1 MNINCKFL
9 NPLTKSK
16 EYPNGKELEL
26 SKTLRKYY
34 KFADRELTQNE
45 ANFLDSKVNYFFSES
60 FKIAFGDW
68 TSQVNEDDRHDHDG
82 GPKLMEEDNKLYV
95 IDQDGAKMYINN
107 IRFEGLERYP
117 TFKGRLSVLKQDAKV
132 MITKYIFD
140 KHKNTEDD
148 ITDFNNLKFNIKDEV
163 INFFN
168 KQSELKPENTAM
180 HNILKTFADDFT
192 SEVKDFLN
200 SVNLSYTENEDEDDS
215 ITQEQQ
221 EENGAIVG
229 KSSVE
234 KNSKDNATGNIKLM
248 LSLLPD
254 KTNTSVFFV
263 GDSMVPFDRIWN
275 EVQAELAGIPKLLTA
290 EGQAVNVL
298 DVMKDRLNS
307 MSSEKPYIV
316 HLLESLNSSSQN
328 LQIQFFQAFGNLG
341 KMAQD
346 TMEVN
351 LEDYSFK
358 TTNAAESSSKKTKV
372 LEQAGNEFKTKF
384 VTFNKKTNTN
394 SFNLV
399 AYSKLRQKYFDLFR
413 NEGAYVKLQNV
424 DLKINNAIND
434 GRTPTKQLL
443 DERIKLTKES
453 QDLFFDL
460 VTNLGFNLNK
470 NSFEHYLKDNGNF
483 YEVTPE
489 TTIKRLGQF
498 NTAFERF
505 DKGLIGD
512 PTVSVEK
519 QNEHALNVLF
529 KKDIYL
535 NPLKGQGNS
544 SMSQKIIVEI
554 AEAIANFD
562 IEMADNMLM
571 SGNKSI
577 WAYSLMTQLSDTIN
591 ILNNSV
597 QEVEKRLKLAYSRH
611 SVYLNQ
617 IKNGKLV
624 KLHRTNS
631 MMEKDKAEG
640 SVDNTNTSK
649 GDAIVRDVFES
660 LLGKKL
666 NGKSLYPTAVP
677 SNKGTALKTKTDFFL
692 NTNVRREE
700 DKIVVNEET
709 LKIFRGYINDELS
722 VAIEA
727 KKHIDNNTDP
737 VTGKVD
743 TSNLIQYSH
752 TDANGNV
759 FDILTHGGKSIFN
772 KEFTDKVDRA
782 NIQEVKAYIADN
794 LDNSYRMVYVGGAFK
809 NYMIQSLSP
818 ENLMSN
824 TEAFSLFYTEDFS
837 PIDIDITKNINN
849 DTLTPKQV
857 KFLNSYLT
865 NMLSEVIKDHGRKLT
880 DAGIFNKNGTR
891 NKFDKDIYKL
901 YYDENDSDV
910 SNTRDQIT
918 ADYTINSIIAQIEYS
933 KIYNG
938 SINNHKNIVDYF
950 KRAAKAY
957 IDGKGLLLGLTH
969 NDHIA
974 KVAVLQDIET
984 SSPYIEQMGLS
995 NEEKD
1000 FAIKN
1005 YGNNKI
1011 NQADAQA
1018 YITPER
1024 WKFLLERLGQWDN
1037 ISKDIWDKIQLMES
1051 GKTVEFTKDELK
1063 HLSTKPLKGVY
1074 FNNDENNPIYL
1085 KYSQSV
1091 LLKSFVK
1098 GSPLEKLLNKM
1109 RSQGID
1115 EAIMQSGVKVGAQ
1128 FANENVSEA
1137 ILNNKPFE
1145 LKAITI
1151 DNRFWKLQQDLP
1163 NKGIKDTL
1171 LGSQLQKNIF
1181 DNFKFDTGYIFNNNT
1196 YTGAEVYNNIHSIIG
1211 EKSNRAIENFRKKF
1225 EIGDDYVITNWAKF
1239 AKDIADQL
1247 RKEKIDENV
1256 IQAVEKELTP
1266 MVIPQARDKV
1276 LSTIMSIINK
1286 AAVKLKTNGTS
1297 LIQMSNYGLDQNLA
1311 DETGVLWIKD
1321 KQQLAEP
1328 RKILVND
1335 KPTVLPGQVFIS
1347 GNLLSNYIP
1356 NWRDYSLDD
1365 LFGADRQ
1372 GGMFPKEILQ
1382 LLGYR
1387 IPNQAMSSNDA
1398 LEIVGIL
1405 PDTYID
1411 TVVAYT
1417 GITTKTGSDFDVD
1430 KMFVFLPSFKKLNNG
1445 VEYENYNNNLPI
1457 TEQSEGA
1464 LDNRLF
1470 EMYYSI
1476 LTHPNNYTNLITP
1489 IDHPHIKDFI
1499 NKKLFPTNENLNDL
1513 QAFSPLYQI
1522 DLKYGFIAG
1531 GFGIGQVANNL
1542 VNSMLNQNVQMSL
1555 NRYIGWGNFKNTGEN
1570 KQTVFEM
1577 KSDKGYYDENGKYSI
1592 SASLTAVLN
1601 AFVDIAKDD
1610 YITKANWNTQT
1621 TNTGLFLIRAGV
1633 HPDKVLA
1640 FLAQPALIEMVY
1652 KISEKEGITSKIKDS
1667 ATIVDDLKKEYLDK
1681 LQKSLGFTK
1690 ENFNQ
1695 LLSNIEDKKQLKL
1708 IDGVL
1713 SNNKITTRSA
1723 VELISNVIIKKSE
1736 ETPQY
1741 YLDQYLTL
1749 KEYQDLKPDV
1759 KEFTKMV
1766 SASKYG
1772 ERGVGKKLVEFLTQ
1786 RNKTNDVL
1794 TKETIQDFK
1803 KMLRNPE
1810 QIDNSYTSL
1819 GTHQKN
1825 SETFF
1830 TDLVKANPRIFLTAS
1845 PYFSNMMNEMSSE
1858 IHKNKKYLDD
1868 DNLGKIFEQSFYTM
1882 IMSNNNIFK
1891 LDSQEEFDILFKKAP
1906 SDKMHLAEQ
1915 MITARESFRKA
1926 KNPNFLLENIEI
1938 KEDEQFAFLG
1948 IDSRKGSTNEFKEM
1962 AADAW
1967 RDLEKDNPNLSDN
1980 LVKYAYLQSG
1990 FRYNANQMYQF
2001 IPHEIFVRNRVNKYI
2016 DKVSNKIT
2024 EVDPEILQDQ
2034 IYRHNWNN
2042 STVVPVIKVEN
2053 IVPKPNS
2060 KIPRIYDDQAG
2071 FRLRYDSNR
2080 HSNDINGKRTFPKFV
2095 LYNENLYKLDSYVKN
2110 NDVYEPVYFIT
2121 HKLGYKSKKGQFHEY
2136 SLSEQQSSKFNDNN
2150 AITEQVLASI
2160 NKVKSSQL
2168 YVEKAIPYSQFGK
2181 KEEEFFDYEELEDEV
2196 VNVDEVITED
2206 KINIY
2211 AGTGENASLSNFAI
2225 RPFTVNVETPSG
2237 SKQFTFQSVEQGF
2250 HFYKAIVAENPTVG
2264 KKILETT
2271 NGGQLKRLTNRNNL
2285 PMTLSQVKEWDE
2297 ASKSI
2302 MLNLMYDSYAQN
2314 PKEAS
2319 KLLATGNAT
2328 ITHTQDNT
2336 RWKIDFPE
2344 VVMTV
2349 RDMLREEGFE
2359 DNEITTVAKSENIIQ
2374 PETEYVFDNEDDAI
2388 AKIEGQKEDGTFGG
2402 KQLPT
2407 GTIIKIK
2414 DSYFTVKNKV
2424 NEDIDLI
2431 PLKENVETI
2440 SQSLSLI
2447 QPLNENVDI
2456 KYHSKING
2464 LDTLKLI
2471 ELSNLPHN
2479 EIILFK
2485 KGESY
2490 TITIENLYGEYAGTY
2505 VDVTDSELSKS
2516 EGEFFKNNPIFSEL
2530 FLNEYLETL
2539 DGDTLQS
2546 YAKKLLDNS
2555 KKEYIN
2561 KNQLSLFG
2569 DLPGTL
2575 DDIPPTSNC

>member
-1 MNINCKFL
+1 MSCKFL
-9 NPLTKSK
+9 NPHT
-16 EYPNGKELEL
+16 NNELEL
-26 SKTLRKYY
+26 SKQLMKYY
-34 KFADRELTQNE
+34 KLDEYEELDDNMS
-45 ANFLDSKVNYFFSES
+45 NFLDSQVSYFFSDS
-60 FKIAFGDW
+60 FKEAFGNW
-68 TSQVNEDDRHDHDG
+68 TQTQSSEDDRFDFNG
-82 GPKLMEEDNKLYV
+82 GPKLYTDENNKMYV
-95 IDQDGAKMYINN
+95 IDKDNNKMFINN
-107 IRFEGLERYP
+107 TRFEGLNAFDM
-117 TFKGRLSVLKQDAKV
+117 FKGQITNIKNDAKV

-148 ITDFNNLKFNIKDEV
+148 ITDFNNLKFNIRDEV
-163 INFFN
+163 TAFFN
-168 KQSELKPENTAM
+168 DQIIKRPDNEDVYELFKEFT
-180 HNILKTFADDFT
+180 DDFVL
-192 SEVKDFLN
+192 EVKDFLN

-229 KSSVE
+229 KGSVE
-234 KNSKDNATGNIKLM
+234 RNSKDNATGNIKLM

-275 EVQAELAGIPKLLTA
+275 EVQAKLANIPKLLTA
-290 EGQAVNVL
+290 DGQPVNVL

-316 HLLESLNSSSQN
+316 HLLDSLNSSSQN
-328 LQIQFFQAFGNLG
+328 LQIQFFQTFGNLG

-351 LEDYSFK
+351 LDDYSFK

-384 VTFNKKTNTN
+384 VIFDEKTNTN

-413 NEGAYVKLQNV
+413 NQGAYAKLQNV
-424 DLKINNAIND
+424 DLQIASAIND

-443 DERIKLTKES
+443 NERIKLTKEA

-460 VTNLGFNLNK
+460 VTDLGFNLDK
-470 NSFEHYLKDNGNF
+470 NSFEHYLKDNGSF

-489 TTIKRLGQF
+489 TTIQRLGQF

-512 PTVSVEK
+512 ATASVEK

-529 KKDIYL
+529 KKDVYQ

-544 SMSQKIIVEI
+544 SMSQKTIVEI
-554 AEAIANFD
+554 ADAIANFD
-562 IEMADNMLM
+562 TEMADNMLM

-591 ILNNSV
+591 ILNNSIK
-597 QEVEKRLKLAYSRH
+597 EVEKRLKLAYSRH

-677 SNKGTALKTKTDFFL
+677 SNKGTALKTQTDFFL
-692 NTNVRREE
+692 DTNVRRER
-700 DKIVVNEET
+700 DKIVVNDET

-737 VTGKVD
+737 ITGKVD

-759 FDILTHGGKSIFN
+759 FDILTHSGKSIFT

-782 NIQEVKAYIADN
+782 NIQEVKSYIDNN
-794 LDNSYRMVYVGGAFK
+794 LDSSYRMIYVGGAFK

-818 ENLMSN
+818 ENLLQN
-824 TEAFSLFYTEDFS
+824 ADAFGLFYTEDFS
-837 PIDIDITKNINN
+837 PIDIDVTKNINN
-849 DTLTPKQV
+849 DTLTPDQV

-865 NMLSEVIKDHGRKLT
+865 NMLSEVIKDHGKKLT
-880 DAGIFNKNGTR
+880 EAGIFNKNGTR
-891 NKFDKDIYKL
+891 GKFDKDIYKL
-901 YYDENDSDV
+901 YYDANDSNV
-910 SNTRDQIT
+910 SNTKDQIT

-938 SINNHKNIVDYF
+938 SINSHKNIVDYF

-957 IDGKGLLLGLTH
+957 IDGKGLLLGLEH

-995 NEEKD
+995 KEEKK
-1000 FAIKN
+1000 FSRKH
-1005 YGNNKI
+1005 YGLKLDENNKEIEGSGTI

-1024 WKFLLERLGQWDN
+1024 WKFLLERLGQWNN

-1051 GKTVEFTKDELK
+1051 GKTVEFTKEELK

-1098 GSPLEKLLNKM
+1098 GSPLEKLLDKM
-1109 RSQGID
+1109 RDKNNPID

-1181 DNFKFDTGYIFNNNT
+1181 DNFKFDTDYIFNNNT
-1196 YTGAEVYNNIHSIIG
+1196 YSGAEVYNNIHSIIG

-1321 KQQLAEP
+1321 RRQLAEP
-1328 RKILVND
+1328 RKIIDPVTG
-1335 KPTVLPGQVFIS
+1335 KPKVLPGQVFIS

-1356 NWRDYSLDD
+1356 NWRDYDLDT

-1372 GGMFPKEILQ
+1372 GGMFPKEVLQ

-1430 KMFVFLPSFKKLNNG
+1430 KMFVFLPNFKKSDNG
-1445 VEYENYNNNLPI
+1445 IEYQQYDDNLPI

-1464 LDNRLF
+1464 LNNRLF

-1476 LTHPNNYTNLITP
+1476 LTHPDNYTNLITP

-1499 NKKLFPTNENLNDL
+1499 NKKLYPTSENLTDL

-1531 GFGIGQVANNL
+1531 GFGIGQVANHL

-1555 NRYIGWGNFKNTGEN
+1555 GRYIGWGNWDTKANNKGE
-1570 KQTVFEM
+1570 KYKSTVFDM
-1577 KSDKGYYDENGKYSI
+1577 KSDKGFYDENGNYSI

-1640 FLAQPALIEMVY
+1640 FLAQPALVEMVSR
-1652 KISEKEGITSKIKDS
+1652 ISEKEGITSKVKDS
-1667 ATIVDDLKKEYLDK
+1667 ATVVDDLKKEYLDK

-1690 ENFNQ
+1690 ENFNI
-1695 LLSNIEDKKQLKL
+1695 LLSEINSSKNIKL
-1708 IDGVL
+1708 ISEVL
-1713 SNNKITTRSA
+1713 SNNKITTRSS
-1723 VELISNVIIKKSE
+1723 VELTSNITTKKDE

-1749 KEYQDLKPDV
+1749 KEYQDLKPNV

-1772 ERGVGKKLVEFLTQ
+1772 EKGVGKKLVEFLTQ

-1794 TKETIQDFK
+1794 TKKVIRGFE

-1810 QIDNSYTSL
+1810 QIDNGYTSL

-1830 TDLVKANPRIFLTAS
+1830 TDLVKANPRIFLTVS

-1882 IMSNNNIFK
+1882 IMSDTEIFK
-1891 LDSQEEFDILFKKAP
+1891 LDSQEEFNMLFKKAP
-1906 SDKMHLAEQ
+1906 VDKIHLAEQ

-1938 KEDEQFAFLG
+1938 KEDGQFAFLG
-1948 IDSRKGSTNEFKEM
+1948 IDSRKGSTNGFKEM

-1990 FRYNANQMYQF
+1990 LRYNANQMYQF
-2001 IPHEIFVRNRVNKYI
+2001 IPHEIFVRNRINKYI
-2016 DKVSNKIT
+2016 DKTSSEIT
-2024 EVDPEILQDQ
+2024 GIDSEILQDQ

-2042 STVVPVIKVEN
+2042 STVVPIIKNED
-2053 IVPKPNS
+2053 IVQTSNNT
-2060 KIPRIYDDQAG
+2060 PRIYANNAG
-2071 FRLRYDSNR
+2071 FRLKYDSNR
-2080 HSNDINGKRTFPKFV
+2080 HSNDIDGERTFPKFV
-2095 LYNENLYKLDSYVKN
+2095 TYNENLYKLDSYVKN

-2121 HKLGYKSKKGQFHEY
+2121 YKLGYKSKQGQFHEY
-2136 SLSEQQSSKFNDNN
+2136 SLNEQQFSKFDGNN
-2150 AITEQVLASI
+2150 PITEQVLSSI
-2160 NKVKSSQL
+2160 NKVKNSPL
-2168 YVEKAIPYSQFGK
+2168 YVKESIPYSQFGK
-2181 KEEEFFDYEELEDEV
+2181 KEVENEEIYYGEDDLIFENKITPVVEE
-2196 VNVDEVITED
+2196 T
-2206 KINIY
+2206 
-2211 AGTGENASLSNFAI
+2211 
-2225 RPFTVNVETPSG
+2225 
-2237 SKQFTFQSVEQGF
+2237 
-2250 HFYKAIVAENPTVG
+2250 TVG
-2264 KKILETT
+2264 PQQTDLFENESWT
-2271 NGGQLKRLTNRNNL
+2271 
-2285 PMTLSQVKEWDE
+2285 E
-2297 ASKSI
+2297 
-2302 MLNLMYDSYAQN
+2302 
-2314 PKEAS
+2314 
-2319 KLLATGNAT
+2319 
-2328 ITHTQDNT
+2328 
-2336 RWKIDFPE
+2336 
-2344 VVMTV
+2344 
-2349 RDMLREEGFE
+2349 E
-2359 DNEITTVAKSENIIQ
+2359 DNN
-2374 PETEYVFDNEDDAI
+2374 
-2388 AKIEGQKEDGTFGG
+2388 
-2402 KQLPT
+2402 
-2407 GTIIKIK
+2407 
-2414 DSYFTVKNKV
+2414 
-2424 NEDIDLI
+2424 
-2431 PLKENVETI
+2431 
-2440 SQSLSLI
+2440 
-2447 QPLNENVDI
+2447 
-2456 KYHSKING
+2456 
-2464 LDTLKLI
+2464 DTCV
-2471 ELSNLPHN
+2471 P
-2479 EIILFK
+2479 F
-2485 KGESY
+2485 
-2490 TITIENLYGEYAGTY
+2490 
-2505 VDVTDSELSKS
+2505 
-2516 EGEFFKNNPIFSEL
+2516 
-2530 FLNEYLETL
+2530 
-2539 DGDTLQS
+2539 
-2546 YAKKLLDNS
+2546 
-2555 KKEYIN
+2555 
-2561 KNQLSLFG
+2561 
-2569 DLPGTL
+2569 
-2575 DDIPPTSNC
+2575 